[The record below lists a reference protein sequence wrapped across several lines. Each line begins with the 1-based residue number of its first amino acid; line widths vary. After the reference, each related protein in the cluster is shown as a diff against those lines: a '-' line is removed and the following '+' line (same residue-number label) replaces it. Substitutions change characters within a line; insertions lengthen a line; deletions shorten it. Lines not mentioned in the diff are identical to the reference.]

1 MHSCRRDVLDLVL
14 QMQKPEI
21 PVRIRIVN
29 GKVILFKVERT
40 DLSPFVVIDEEHFI
54 FPVRFIVCMFLCYL
68 RKDLR
73 CFINDR
79 SLFLCML
86 CHKLLCKFRHF
97 PVTKGIHIMACVL
110 SVLMKHHHIADRK
123 GMSPKICGAIYIK
136 AGVNI
141 FKACAFL

>member
-1 MHSCRRDVLDLVL
+1 
-14 QMQKPEI
+14 
-21 PVRIRIVN
+21 
-29 GKVILFKVERT
+29 
-40 DLSPFVVIDEEHFI
+40 
-54 FPVRFIVCMFLCYL
+54 
-68 RKDLR
+68 
-73 CFINDR
+73 
-79 SLFLCML
+79 ML
-86 CHKLLCKFRHF
+86 CHKLLCKLRYF